1 MWLPIRLSRKRQY
14 MKKCLLVATIMV
26 AVTLNIAG
34 CARTQTPIPDNLDD
48 VVITLERT
56 VCFGVCPEY
65 RLTIYGNGTVIY
77 EGKRFVKIE
86 GKRTASISEDKIRQL
101 LSEFKRVDYFSLD
114 DSYEELTATDM
125 PSAFT
130 SLTVGGRTKA
140 VRHYH
145 GDFGAPEELTALEDR
160 IDEIV
165 NSDQW
170 VK

>member
-1 MWLPIRLSRKRQY
+1 
-14 MKKCLLVATIMV
+14 MV
-26 AVTLNIAG
+26 SAPSE
-34 CARTQTPIPDNLDD
+34 TPSDLDG

-56 VCFGVCPEY
+56 VCFGACPEY
-65 RLTIYGNGTVIY
+65 KLTVYGYGTVVY

-86 GKRTASISEDKIRQL
+86 GKRTAEIGEDKIRQL
-101 LSEFKRVDYFSLD
+101 LSEFERIDYFSLD

-125 PSAFT
+125 PSAYT
-130 SLTVGGRTKA
+130 SLKVDGKTKV

-145 GDFGAPEELTALEDR
+145 GDFGAPEEFTTLEDR

-170 VK
+170 VR